1 MLTSHRQKYNPKKPI
16 AKIIASDH
24 IIQAFDFFFEKK
36 NQDTQERFKWK
47 NQSRKNGK
55 TTIGNEQGK

>member
-36 NQDTQERFKWK
+36 IKTHRSDL
-47 NQSRKNGK
+47 NGK
-55 TTIGNEQGK
+55 IRAGKTEKQQ